1 MVSWNR
7 RFFEWGIF
15 MFFIIYLLF
24 TVFLMLFLKKKDE
37 KRYNFIYII
46 GFNYIF
52 CFVMFLIRHADLGEN
67 ISLHTTMLSMY
78 EVPMAMTFQD
88 DLGWLSW
95 DQILVSF
102 SSSLC
107 AIGSIIYLL
116 FHRTILRTKVTFKML
131 LSKKV
136 IVLIGNSF
144 DCQNLA
150 EDIRR
155 NNKRLPILYVPMLD
169 SDLDGIADS
178 AETEDSEA
186 AEKAAAQ
193 TIDGALTI
201 TVLQMF
207 HFKKKKDYSIV
218 ILPDRWSRTI
228 ELLQKLDD
236 ISKKNIND
244 ISSRLHVTALLSND
258 LLRFEDL
265 HFDNLDLYPVSREKL
280 LVRNFIG
287 DNLPVS
293 ILKNKNVMHEDEKK
307 HVYVSDRPF
316 KLFTVGFDDIV
327 EEFILQTFENTGFF
341 MKDFND
347 DLQCWAFESIVISS
361 NAELNETRFK
371 QDVPFLA
378 EQNRILFVEKKEDD
392 TSWVNMISPENS
404 ESIPDQVLIAT
415 PSTDENL
422 NLAMRVIR
430 EYRRKS
436 AGDKLPQIIV
446 FLWEDSTGAKILL
459 GKEPKV
465 CFVEA
470 NRMQFS
476 FAELIERVQDT
487 KAEEVNFSYNS
498 KIPMKGKD
506 WKELGI
512 FRQES
517 NRAAVWDSIN
527 KKEIVGNI
535 DDLSEKEKEE
545 VYWRLAKYEH
555 RRWCAF
561 HIAHGWIKLP
571 KEEITK
577 KEYENNITK
586 RVEERR
592 HSCIV
597 SWDKLDD
604 LPQKKKGILK
614 SYDYNNVY
622 EVMNDKNN

>member
-1 MVSWNR
+1 M
-7 RFFEWGIF
+7 
-15 MFFIIYLLF
+15 
-24 TVFLMLFLKKKDE
+24 
-37 KRYNFIYII
+37 
-46 GFNYIF
+46 
-52 CFVMFLIRHADLGEN
+52 
-67 ISLHTTMLSMY
+67 
-78 EVPMAMTFQD
+78 
-88 DLGWLSW
+88 
-95 DQILVSF
+95 
-102 SSSLC
+102 
-107 AIGSIIYLL
+107 
-116 FHRTILRTKVTFKML
+116 
-131 LSKKV
+131 
-136 IVLIGNSF
+136 
-144 DCQNLA
+144 
-150 EDIRR
+150 
-155 NNKRLPILYVPMLD
+155 
-169 SDLDGIADS
+169 
-178 AETEDSEA
+178 
-186 AEKAAAQ
+186 
-193 TIDGALTI
+193 
-201 TVLQMF
+201 
-207 HFKKKKDYSIV
+207 
-218 ILPDRWSRTI
+218 
-228 ELLQKLDD
+228 
-236 ISKKNIND
+236 
-244 ISSRLHVTALLSND
+244 
-258 LLRFEDL
+258 
-265 HFDNLDLYPVSREKL
+265 
-280 LVRNFIG
+280 
-287 DNLPVS
+287 
-293 ILKNKNVMHEDEKK
+293 
-307 HVYVSDRPF
+307 
-316 KLFTVGFDDIV
+316 GFDDIV